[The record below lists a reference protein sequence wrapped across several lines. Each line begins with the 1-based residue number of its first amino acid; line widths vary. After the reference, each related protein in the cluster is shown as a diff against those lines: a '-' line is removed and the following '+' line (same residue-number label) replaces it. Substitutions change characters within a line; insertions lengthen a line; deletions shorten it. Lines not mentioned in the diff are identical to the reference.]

1 MTRLLALAG
10 LLAAVPLAAPA
21 SAQVAP
27 GGPLPTESPA
37 LAGAADEAGLVVV
50 FWDAAC
56 PWTERY
62 ADRLGALVT
71 SYRPARVGFAFVEVG
86 EGAGGV
92 VEDEAPR
99 RPAGPLVSDADGAL
113 AAAFGVQ
120 RAPHV
125 FFFGPDRTL
134 LYDGAVD
141 DSPAFADRVEAP
153 YLRLALD
160 QSIAGLPVEVQRT
173 QAFGCKVDAP
183 AGR

>member
-1 MTRLLALAG
+1 VTRLPLVLLAL
-10 LLAAVPLAAPA
+10 LAVAA
-21 SAQVAP
+21 
-27 GGPLPTESPA
+27 SPA
-37 LAGAADEAGLVVV
+37 RAQLAHGDPIPAAALVDAADQAGLVVV

-71 SYRPARVGFAFVEVG
+71 SYRPAGVGFAFVEVG
-86 EGAGGV
+86 GP
-92 VEDEAPR
+92 VEDDAPR

-113 AAAFGVQ
+113 VAAFGVQ

-125 FFFGPDRTL
+125 FFFGPEQTL

-141 DSPAFADRVEAP
+141 DSPAFADRVQAP

-160 QSIAGLPVEVQRT
+160 QSIAGLPIEVQRT
-173 QAFGCKVDAP
+173 QAFGCKVDGAAP
-183 AGR
+183 AAGR